1 MYMLQY
7 STAIKTCDIVESR
20 LHSCSLNNSSLILQ
34 QIHCETINNVEY
46 FDNISSIQYFSCY

>member
-7 STAIKTCDIVESR
+7 STAIKTCDIIESR
-20 LHSCSLNNSSLILQ
+20 LQSCSRLNNSSRILQ

-46 FDNISSIQYFSCY
+46 FDTIS